1 MSCAASTVV
10 APQQWQEAIC
20 HDVFAAMMC
29 VSERKAVDRASELD
43 DPLCLENVLNFISNK

>member
-43 DPLCLENVLNFISNK
+43 EPLCLENVLNFISNK